1 MDARE
6 TDKMQ
11 IQSKPL
17 LSLNETVEI
26 NDAKYSI
33 NEWETRGQ
41 QYLVLPMKESKLKFF
56 EFNIGT

>member
-26 NDAKYSI
+26 NEANYSI
-33 NEWETRGQ
+33 NEWETSGQ
-41 QYLVLPMKESKLKFF
+41 
-56 EFNIGT
+56 

>member
-41 QYLVLPMKESKLKFF
+41 
-56 EFNIGT
+56 